1 MINKEG
7 KALVVTIADVM
18 TGDVVSIAPDTS
30 IDKVI
35 SIFSEKNYSGLP
47 VVDEAGVLAGIVTQ
61 YDLVTKG
68 SGLHIPTL
76 VKTLEDVKMIQP
88 ERMVLEGTLAPI
100 KNLLARD
107 IMNADPLCVLGGEP
121 IEKAVEAFAEHHKVN
136 PLLVVD
142 EKKKLLGVL
151 SRHDLIK
158 ILAMKELGRV
168 VDTAIERGNTAK
180 TAEEAVEGAI
190 KGVKKEFFFMP
201 KYGAGKWVGLG
212 AAIFI
217 IGLLASFL
225 FIVKIPDRVKEDE
238 VRVPAGEA
246 QLYLRSNSE
255 VVKVGD
261 LAPVDIYVRFS
272 GEEDKIRAIYGIISF
287 SGPQKFSGVIN
298 ARPSEEFISEV
309 QLLNLK
315 TGDITLVWGPTE
327 ESFAPALDKE
337 YYLGT
342 LEFEGL
348 GKGEAEVNFLFD
360 TSDSSGG
367 TAVSD
372 SFGRNIL
379 KDVAGVKLIIE

>member
-18 TGDVVSIAPDTS
+18 TGDVVAIEPNTP
-30 IDKVI
+30 IDKII

-47 VVDEAGVLAGIVTQ
+47 VVSADGSLVGIVTQ

-76 VKTLEDVKMIQP
+76 VRTLEDVRMIQP

-100 KNLLARD
+100 KKLLAKD
-107 IMNADPLCVLGGEP
+107 IMNSDPLCVLGSEP
-121 IEKAVEAFAEHHKVN
+121 IEKAVESFAEHHKVN

-142 EKKKLLGVL
+142 ERKKLLGVL

-168 VDTAIERGNTAK
+168 VGTAIERGNAAK
-180 TAEEAVEGAI
+180 GAEEAVEGAI
-190 KGVKKEFFFMP
+190 KGVKKEFLFMP
-201 KYGAGKWVGLG
+201 KYGAGKWIGLG
-212 AAIFI
+212 VSIFI

-225 FIVKIPDRVKEDE
+225 FIVKIPDRVRDE
-238 VRVPAGEA
+238 EILMPTGEA
-246 QLYLRSNSE
+246 HLYLHTNAEFSNIGSSM
-255 VVKVGD
+255 
-261 LAPVDIYVRFS
+261 PVDIYVRFT
-272 GEEDKIRAIYGIISF
+272 GEIDKINAIYGIISF
-287 SGPQKFSGVIN
+287 NGPQKFSGVIN
-298 ARPSEEFISEV
+298 ARPPEEFISEV

-327 ESFAPALDKE
+327 ESFAPVLDKE

-348 GKGEAEVNFLFD
+348 GKGEAEVNFLFE

-372 SFGRNIL
+372 SFGQNIL
-379 KDVAGVKLIIE
+379 KDVAGVKFVIK

>member
-1 MINKEG
+1 
-7 KALVVTIADVM
+7 
-18 TGDVVSIAPDTS
+18 
-30 IDKVI
+30 
-35 SIFSEKNYSGLP
+35 
-47 VVDEAGVLAGIVTQ
+47 
-61 YDLVTKG
+61 
-68 SGLHIPTL
+68 
-76 VKTLEDVKMIQP
+76 
-88 ERMVLEGTLAPI
+88 
-100 KNLLARD
+100 
-107 IMNADPLCVLGGEP
+107 
-121 IEKAVEAFAEHHKVN
+121 
-136 PLLVVD
+136 
-142 EKKKLLGVL
+142 
-151 SRHDLIK
+151 
-158 ILAMKELGRV
+158 
-168 VDTAIERGNTAK
+168 
-180 TAEEAVEGAI
+180 
-190 KGVKKEFFFMP
+190 
-201 KYGAGKWVGLG
+201 
-212 AAIFI
+212 
-217 IGLLASFL
+217 
-225 FIVKIPDRVKEDE
+225 
-238 VRVPAGEA
+238 
-246 QLYLRSNSE
+246 
-255 VVKVGD
+255 VKVGD